1 MKFSSEGIM
10 PKAEEWVTFIN
21 SRDGGAV
28 LEELYGRRP
37 EVVRQQQARYQALVE
52 QFQALYP
59 GEAGIELFSSP
70 GRTEIGGNH
79 TDHNGGRVLA
89 AAVNLDI
96 IAAAAPTSDGLIRIQ
111 SAGYPAIEIDT
122 RQLEPVEGERFTS
135 AALGRGVCAALAQ
148 QGYPVGGFR
157 ACLATTVPKGGG
169 LSSSAA
175 FELLVAVILN
185 ELYNHGR
192 AAPLALALAG
202 YYAERQYFGKPSGL
216 MDQATIATGGF
227 VTIDFKDFSL
237 SSGQDAPAPL
247 VRKVRYDLA
256 SSGYNLV
263 IVETGGDHASLTGEY
278 TAIAGEMQAVAQAL
292 GGKLLRQFS
301 RQKLLEALPTLRPR
315 LGDRA
320 LLRALHFY
328 ADDQRVVEEV
338 EALEGGRFETFLHL
352 VNESGRS
359 SWMLLQNCYSPDDPL
374 HQGIALA
381 QALSE
386 LKLGSRGAWRV
397 HGGGF
402 GGTIQ
407 VFLPADQLSD
417 YVSSMEAIFGRG
429 ACHPVLVRRA
439 GATRILLAKLSDQRL

>member
-1 MKFSSEGIM
+1 M
-10 PKAEEWVTFIN
+10 PKAEDWVAFIN
-21 SRDGGAV
+21 SGRGEAA
-28 LEELYGRRP
+28 LEALYGRRP
-37 EVVRQQQARYQALVE
+37 EVVRQQQARYRQLVE

-59 GEAGIELFSSP
+59 GETGVELFSSP

-79 TDHNGGRVLA
+79 TDHNAGRVLA
-89 AAVNLDI
+89 AAVDLDI
-96 IAAAAPTSDGLIRIQ
+96 IAAAVPTGDGLIRLN
-111 SAGYPAIEIDT
+111 SAGYPPIVIDT

-135 AALGRGVCAALAQ
+135 AALGRGVCAALVQ
-148 QGYPVGGFR
+148 QGFRVGGFQ
-157 ACLATTVPKGGG
+157 ACLTTTVPKGGG

-185 ELYNHGR
+185 QFYNRGL
-192 AAPLALALAG
+192 AGPMALAQAG
-202 YYAERQYFGKPSGL
+202 FVAETQYFGKPSGL
-216 MDQATIATGGF
+216 MDQTTIATGGF
-227 VTIDFKDFSL
+227 VTIDFKDFL
-237 SSGQDAPAPL
+237 LPSGRDAPAPL
-247 VRKVRYDLA
+247 VRKVRYDLS

-263 IVETGGDHASLTGEY
+263 IVETGGDHANLTGEY
-278 TAIAGEMQAVAQAL
+278 TAIASEMQAVAQAL
-292 GGKLLRQFS
+292 GGRLLRQFS
-301 RQKLLEALPTLRPR
+301 RQKLLENLPSLRAR

-328 ADDQRVVEEV
+328 ADDQRVVEQV

-359 SWMLLQNCYSPDDPL
+359 SWMLLQNCYPPNDPL

-381 QALSE
+381 QALTE

-417 YVSSMEAIFGRG
+417 YVSSMETVFGRG
-429 ACHPVLVRRA
+429 TCHPVLVRQA
-439 GATRILLAKLSDQRL
+439 GACQIV